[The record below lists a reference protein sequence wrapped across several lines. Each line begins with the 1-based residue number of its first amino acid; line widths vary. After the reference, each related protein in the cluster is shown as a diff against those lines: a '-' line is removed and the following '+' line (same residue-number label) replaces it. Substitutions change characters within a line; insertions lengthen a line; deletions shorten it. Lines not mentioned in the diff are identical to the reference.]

1 MSGNEPATLLS
12 SRASKTSLEDDR
24 FYLLCLFSLQHK
36 VTGGDS
42 ANGVLGCLTTCSEKG
57 QQGPRGG
64 SPEGWSP
71 EGGPQRASLQRA
83 GLQRG
88 TPRGQESGG
97 GVSRGHAGSLHCAA
111 RSPHGP
117 SGYIQPEGGL
127 SRPAWTCLLLPC
139 CSFSRTY
146 ESKMGSPK
154 EQASNSRGSG
164 LAGETTEP

>member
-64 SPEGWSP
+64 SPEG
-71 EGGPQRASLQRA
+71 GPQRVSLQRA

-97 GVSRGHAGSLHCAA
+97 GPGGS
-111 RSPHGP
+111 
-117 SGYIQPEGGL
+117 PEGTRGRCTVLPALPTAPLGTFCLRAGL

-139 CSFSRTY
+139 SSFSRTS

>member
-71 EGGPQRASLQRA
+71 EGGPQRA

-88 TPRGQESGG
+88 TPRGQESRGG
-97 GVSRGHAGSLHCAA
+97 PRGVSRGDAGSLHCAV

-117 SGYIQPEGGL
+117 SGYILPEGGAQPP
-127 SRPAWTCLLLPC
+127 SMDVPSPPLLL
-139 CSFSRTY
+139 F
-146 ESKMGSPK
+146 
-154 EQASNSRGSG
+154 QQN
-164 LAGETTEP
+164 L